1 MSRMMLCRSA
11 AGVVLACLPSLVSA
25 QSAPARTHTTGLLVG
40 YGAEGN
46 VVSKLPGAT
55 SSANQHVG
63 GQGITIGYGFT
74 RSWAVYAST
83 GWGDFQTSAGNRTG
97 SGSTDLGARYHLPVV
112 ARRVVPFVQGG
123 VSNRAFSAD
132 VIADRDGRPYSAL
145 SWGYFPALGGGAN
158 VHLTSVMA
166 VSGSST
172 WTATSDGLASPRLH
186 IGVLFTPGAL
196 GR

>member
-1 MSRMMLCRSA
+1 MSRMMLCRGA

-25 QSAPARTHTTGLLVG
+25 QAAPALTHTTGLLVG

-55 SSANQHVG
+55 SSANEHVA

-74 RSWAVYAST
+74 RTWAVYASA
-83 GWGDFQTSAGNRTG
+83 GRGSFVTSRGNTTKTG
-97 SGSTDLGARYHLPVV
+97 SMDLGARYHLPVV

-132 VIADRDGRPYSAL
+132 AIDRRTGQAYSAL

-158 VHLTSVMA
+158 VHLTSAMA
-166 VSGSST
+166 ISGTST
-172 WTATSDGLASPRLH
+172 WTATSHGLASPRLH
-186 IGVLFTPGAL
+186 AGVLFTPGAL